1 MGSSGLA
8 YTCFFVIDKI
18 QFSPNYKFVEYF
30 LLSNESIHSFS
41 LLHFAYSSRQELSTI
56 LFKSLMFIKCIPCS
70 SEILTIRSV
79 GTDIILMRV
88 LFHSLYALHTM
99 RYSFLY
105 SFKSL
110 FAFFFFAKLSA
121 VY

>member
-70 SEILTIRSV
+70 SEILTIRRYRHYINEGSIPFV
-79 GTDIILMRV
+79 VCTAY
-88 LFHSLYALHTM
+88 YAV
-99 RYSFLY
+99 FI
-105 SFKSL
+105 FI
-110 FAFFFFAKLSA
+110 FF
-121 VY
+121 